1 MPQEISQP
9 DQIPGEPD
17 NTTTITRIGMLD
29 TGWHYHTVHQLIYA
43 EGGVLYV
50 LTEKQQFLLPAYHGA
65 WIPAHCAHKLLS
77 PSDETKLW
85 LLYFRPGE
93 NAIQVFQ
100 SVRIFGISP
109 LAREMMLYTE
119 RWSDKENSN
128 RDGGLLAQRFYET
141 IRLLA
146 AEWCEEPLRLFLPH
160 IEGGELGAVTQY
172 ILDNIGEPLT
182 IEAVAQIH
190 GVSGRTLI
198 RHFRRQ
204 LGITFGAYLR
214 IARIVKAVELLTA
227 PSVSIIEV
235 AYEVGYHSPSSFSQ
249 AFRRLTGMSPQE
261 YRRSLIVADN

>member
-1 MPQEISQP
+1 MQQEIRQP
-9 DQIPGEPD
+9 EQTLARPV
-17 NTTTITRIGMLD
+17 NTTTIIRSGMLD
-29 TGWHYHTVHQLIYA
+29 TGWHHHAVHQLIYA

-65 WIPAHCAHKLLS
+65 WIPARCAHKLLS
-77 PSDETKLW
+77 PSEETRLW
-85 LLYFRPGE
+85 LLYFHPE
-93 NAIQVFQ
+93 EDDIPAFQ

-119 RWSDKENSN
+119 RWSDKEHSSG
-128 RDGGLLAQRFYET
+128 DGGLLAQRFYET

-146 AEWCEEPLRLFLPH
+146 AEWCEEPLQLILPH
-160 IEGGELGAVTQY
+160 TVDGILGDVTQH

-182 IEAVAQIH
+182 IQTVARIH
-190 GVSGRTLI
+190 RVSGRTLM
-198 RHFRRQ
+198 RQFRRQ

-235 AYEVGYHSPSSFSQ
+235 AYDVGYNSPSSFSQ

-261 YRRSLIVADN
+261 YVRSLSVVHN